1 MENRHSWDSPARAAA
16 TSVSREIPATSFAF
30 RFLSFGL
37 SAISIALATIL
48 AGCGAPGDPVAPSP
62 PVPIPVAD
70 LSAHQMGDGVA
81 LSFSLP
87 TKTTRGDR
95 LVQPPAIEIL
105 RGETKPDGS
114 PNLKSL
120 HVVETIPGELAAK
133 YQSDDRTQIVT
144 PIPPTENR
152 STPGFDAVFAV
163 RTRASRK
170 RASVDSNAVKI
181 HIYPVPAPI
190 GQVQYQLSE
199 SAIDLTWQ
207 PVTQTSAGDPISATE
222 YRIYRGELDPKSY
235 DPKITGPDVLHE
247 RFSGPLALLGRS
259 NDPHYSDKQFDF
271 AKIYVYTVRSVT
283 TAGNDALALESADS
297 DILILKPADTF
308 PPSIP
313 QGVVA
318 AAVENTET
326 TPPSQEVDVSWSI
339 NAEQDLAGYRVYRS
353 EHHGEKGAL
362 VTQDLLLS
370 PAYRDTSVASG
381 HQYWYSVTAVDLS
394 GNESAPSPQ
403 VAADV
408 AQHSP

>member
-1 MENRHSWDSPARAAA
+1 MENQHSWVNPARAAA
-16 TSVSREIPATSFAF
+16 TSASRQIPTMSFA
-30 RFLSFGL
+30 RSF
-37 SAISIALATIL
+37 SSFVFFVIAIATIL
-48 AGCGAPGDPVAPSP
+48 VGCGAPGDPVAPSP
-62 PVPIPVAD
+62 PVPIAITD
-70 LSAHQMGDGVA
+70 LSAHQMGDAVA
-81 LSFSLP
+81 LNFSLP
-87 TKTTRGDR
+87 SKPIHGDR
-95 LVQPPAIEIL
+95 LLQPPAIEIL

-133 YQSDDRTQIVT
+133 YQSDDRTQIIT
-144 PIPPTENR
+144 PISPSENR
-152 STPGFDAVFAV
+152 SATGFDAVFAV

-170 RASVDSNAVKI
+170 RASTDSNAIKI
-181 HIYPVPAPI
+181 HIYPVPGPI
-190 GQVQYQLSE
+190 GEIKSQLVE
-199 SAIDLTWQ
+199 GAINLTWP
-207 PVTQTSAGDPISATE
+207 PVTQTAAGDPITVTE
-222 YRIYRGELDPKSY
+222 YHVYRGELDPKSY

-247 RFSGPLALLGRS
+247 RFAAPLTLLGRS
-259 NDPHYSDKQFDF
+259 NDPRYTDKQFDF
-271 AKIYVYTVRSVT
+271 GKVYLYIVRSVT
-283 TAGNDALALESADS
+283 TAGKDGLALESGDS
-297 DILILKPADTF
+297 DALILKPADTF

-318 AAVENTET
+318 AAVENPET

-339 NAEQDLAGYRVYRS
+339 NTEQDLAGYRVYRS
-353 EHHGEKGAL
+353 EREGDKGAF